1 MTEVSEIRR
10 ADDTYLVIAR
20 FPCDDIPL
28 QVCDNLA
35 DAEALAVVV
44 ANEPE
49 LILRDMAESWKAMG
63 NEKPDVQWL
72 ASVIVLRL
80 LGGVVPIELMVSAVP
95 QEDE

>member
-10 ADDTYLVIAR
+10 ADDTYLVVAR

-44 ANEPE
+44 ANDPE
-49 LILRDMAESWKAMG
+49 LILRDMAESWQAMHI
-63 NEKPDVQWL
+63 EEPDIESL
-72 ASVIVLRL
+72 AAVVVLRL
-80 LGGVVPIELMVSAVP
+80 LGGAVPIEMVVNATP
-95 QEDE
+95 EDE

>member
-10 ADDTYLVIAR
+10 ADDTYLVVAR

-28 QVCDNLA
+28 QVCDILA

-49 LILRDMAESWKAMG
+49 VILRDMAESWQAMHIK
-63 NEKPDVQWL
+63 EPDIESL
-72 ASVIVLRL
+72 AAVVVLRL
-80 LGGVVPIELMVSAVP
+80 LGGAVPIEMVAKAIP
-95 QEDE
+95 KDE

>member
-10 ADDTYLVIAR
+10 ADDTYLVVAR

-35 DAEALAVVV
+35 DAESLAVLV

-49 LILRDMAESWKAMG
+49 VILRDMAESWQAMHI
-63 NEKPDVQWL
+63 EEPDIESL
-72 ASVIVLRL
+72 AAVVVLRL
-80 LGGVVPIELMVSAVP
+80 LGGAVPIEMVVNAIA
-95 QEDE
+95 EDE

>member
-44 ANEPE
+44 AAEPE
-49 LILRDMAESWKAMG
+49 VILRDMAESWKAM
-63 NEKPDVQWL
+63 NLSEPDIESL
-72 ASVIVLRL
+72 AVVVVLRL
-80 LGGVVPIELMVSAVP
+80 LGGAVPIEMAASATP
-95 QEDE
+95 EDE

>member
-80 LGGVVPIELMVSAVP
+80 LGGAVPIELMVNAVP

>member
-28 QVCDNLA
+28 QVCDNLH

-44 ANEPE
+44 ANDPE
-49 LILRDMAESWKAMG
+49 LILRDMAESWKAM
-63 NEKPDVQWL
+63 NIEEPDIESL
-72 ASVIVLRL
+72 AAIVVLRL
-80 LGGVVPIELMVSAVP
+80 LGGAVPIEMVVNATP
-95 QEDE
+95 EDE

>member
-28 QVCDNLA
+28 QVCDNLH
-35 DAEALAVVV
+35 DAESLAVVV

-63 NEKPDVQWL
+63 NEKPDVGWL

-80 LGGVVPIELMVSAVP
+80 LGGAVPIERVVNAVP
-95 QEDE
+95 PEDE

>member
-44 ANEPE
+44 ANDPE
-49 LILRDMAESWKAMG
+49 LILRDMAESWQAMHI
-63 NEKPDVQWL
+63 EEPDIESL
-72 ASVIVLRL
+72 AAVVVLRL
-80 LGGVVPIELMVSAVP
+80 LGGAVPIEMVVNVTP
-95 QEDE
+95 EDE

>member
-10 ADDTYLVIAR
+10 PDDTYLVVAR
-20 FPCDDIPL
+20 FACDDIPL

-49 LILRDMAESWKAMG
+49 VILRDMTESWKAMRLA
-63 NEKPDVQWL
+63 EPDIASL
-72 ASVIVLRL
+72 AEVVVLRL
-80 LGGVVPIELMVSAVP
+80 LGGAVPIEMVAKAIP
-95 QEDE
+95 KDE

>member
-28 QVCDNLA
+28 QVCDNLY
-35 DAEALAVVV
+35 DAKALAVVV

-49 LILRDMAESWKAMG
+49 VILRDMAESWQAMHI
-63 NEKPDVQWL
+63 EEPDIESL
-72 ASVIVLRL
+72 AAVVVLRL
-80 LGGVVPIELMVSAVP
+80 LGGAVPIEMVENATP
-95 QEDE
+95 EDE

>member
-44 ANEPE
+44 AAEPE
-49 LILRDMAESWKAMG
+49 VILRDMAESWKAM
-63 NEKPDVQWL
+63 NLSEPDIESL
-72 ASVIVLRL
+72 AVVVVLRL
-80 LGGVVPIELMVSAVP
+80 LGGAVPIEMAASAIP
-95 QEDE
+95 EDE

>member
-20 FPCDDIPL
+20 FACDDIPL

-49 LILRDMAESWKAMG
+49 VILRDMAESWQAMHIK
-63 NEKPDVQWL
+63 EPDIESL
-72 ASVIVLRL
+72 AAVVVLRL
-80 LGGVVPIELMVSAVP
+80 LGGAVPIEMVAKAIP
-95 QEDE
+95 KDE